1 MFGRPKKNP
10 KKIKNVVNGE
20 EPKEDV
26 KKKSGLLSKLLKDEK
41 KEKKPEVEYKYY
53 ELFPTPFTLL
63 PQDERDIVL
72 NRWFGYLNSFNH
84 PVTLMTFNALE
95 EYAIE
100 DETIQYIATRY
111 FVHAPIEN
119 DPKLY
124 GYETLEYEELPIV
137 LPRVKK
143 EFPRY
148 VILENGTIAK
158 SYAVYN
164 YPQFLMEGFLAETI
178 PISDRVLVRFEP
190 MPRAKGVRFVNSVR
204 QRLQEAFKMN
214 PNDVNLEDMI
224 KNVNALAEI
233 IRGNGKLMRVHMV
246 FTLLAEDMNTLKE
259 KETELISRLEARLIS
274 AEATP
279 YFQKALYEGRI
290 TDPILGIP
298 IQYLRG
304 RYIDTLSLRTF
315 YPFIGNDLIEP
326 NGFLLGINLLT
337 QRPVVINLYSKTVQS
352 YNFVIIARTGG
363 GKSVT
368 MKLLIR
374 RQNKIMED
382 LGYNYPIYI
391 IDPENEYIKPQVRK
405 ALKKGLVPVNLQ
417 RGKKL
422 GLDPLVLAQR
432 DIITPD
438 MASSVII
445 DYFKVPE
452 HLSGRLKK
460 AVNDAIRDGKT
471 IFELYDRLEHS
482 ENSFERELSNY
493 LANVNT
499 DVLSY
504 VFSGE
509 PPNLTKKTGGIVFGL
524 KELYSDDLKALVG
537 VLIASILSSRLYER
551 SLLAVD
557 EGWLFARYPAIM
569 NLLEN
574 TARRGRKYGVA
585 FLFATQNPKD
595 LLKSEGGQIILSQAS
610 TVLLLRQ
617 DDESISVLKS
627 VYTDLSEAEARM
639 LKTANPGHGILRRG
653 NYKTYLYVKPTN
665 KELRIFQTEARPVLR
680 KRTTEEENKES
691 SFIDQALSQVT
702 PEIDLDEIE
711 I

>member
-1 MFGRPKKNP
+1 
-10 KKIKNVVNGE
+10 
-20 EPKEDV
+20 
-26 KKKSGLLSKLLKDEK
+26 
-41 KEKKPEVEYKYY
+41 
-53 ELFPTPFTLL
+53 
-63 PQDERDIVL
+63 
-72 NRWFGYLNSFNH
+72 
-84 PVTLMTFNALE
+84 MTFNALE
-95 EYAIE
+95 QYTIE
-100 DETIQYIATRY
+100 DEVIDYIATRY
-111 FVHAPIEN
+111 FVHAPAEN
-119 DPKLY
+119 DPRLY
-124 GYETLEYEELPIV
+124 GYEAIEYEELPIV

-143 EFPRY
+143 EYPRH
-148 VILENGTIAK
+148 VVLENGAIAK

-178 PISDRVLVRFEP
+178 PIADRVLVRFEP
-190 MPRAKGVRFVNSVR
+190 MPRAKAVRFVNNVR
-204 QRLQEAFKMN
+204 LRLQETLKMN
-214 PNDVNLEDMI
+214 PNDVNVEDMI
-224 KNVNALAEI
+224 KNINALADI
-233 IRGNGKLMRVHMV
+233 IRGSGKLMKVHMV
-246 FTLLAEDMNTLKE
+246 FTLLAENMEILKE
-259 KETELISRLEARLIS
+259 KETELLSRLEARLLS
-274 AEATP
+274 VEATP

-290 TDPILGIP
+290 TDNIFGIP
-298 IQYLRG
+298 VKYLRG

-352 YNFVIIARTGG
+352 YNFVIVARTGG

-374 RQNKIMED
+374 RQNKIMEEM
-382 LGYNYPIYI
+382 GYNYPIYI
-391 IDPENEYIKPQVRK
+391 IDPENEYIKPSVLR
-405 ALKKGLVPVNLQ
+405 ALKKGLVPVKLQ
-417 RGKKL
+417 QGKKL
-422 GLDPLVLAQR
+422 GLDPLVLAER

-445 DYFKVPE
+445 DYFKIPDN
-452 HLSGRLKK
+452 LSGRLKK
-460 AVNDAIRDGKT
+460 AVNDAIREGKT
-471 IFELYDRLEHS
+471 IFDLYNQLEHS
-482 ENSFERELSNY
+482 DNEFERQLSNY
-493 LANVNT
+493 LANVTT

-504 VFSGE
+504 IFDGE
-509 PPNLTKKTGGIVFGL
+509 PPNLSRKTGGIVFGL

-537 VLIASILSSRLYER
+537 VLIASILSNRLYER

-639 LKTANPGHGILRRG
+639 LKSASPGQGILRRG
-653 NYKTYLYVKPTN
+653 NYKTYLYVKPTA
-665 KELRIFQTEARPVLR
+665 KELRIFKTEARPVMR
-680 KRTTEEENKES
+680 RREAKGENEQS